1 VDEARID
8 KEMHEL
14 EGILAYT
21 FHDIAQLSRAMHSV
35 LLEKREGD
43 GKNNQEYANDA
54 LACLGDTVIK
64 YLIARY
70 LFDQEKRKGEITSE
84 KIKLEGNE
92 VLHKITTEYHIIDYA
107 YNDKHFVK
115 DDPPQH
121 EKQAGQPSFFSP
133 SVSASGAFSCGAS
146 SASVSEGVSSSDALG
161 SGVGSTTASAV
172 SDFFF

>member
-1 VDEARID
+1 MDKARID
-8 KEMHEL
+8 KEMQEL

-21 FHDIAQLSRAMHSV
+21 FHDIAQLSHAMHSV

-43 GKNNQEYANDA
+43 GKSNQEYANDA

-70 LFDQEKRKGEITSE
+70 LFDQGKRKGEITAE

-107 YNDKHFVK
+107 YNNKHFVK

-121 EKQAGQPSFFSP
+121 EK
-133 SVSASGAFSCGAS
+133 VR
-146 SASVSEGVSSSDALG
+146 SESHDPYIEAI
-161 SGVGSTTASAV
+161 TAAILLDGGWEKVDRWFQTWLLPKLERHKLS
-172 SDFFF
+172 